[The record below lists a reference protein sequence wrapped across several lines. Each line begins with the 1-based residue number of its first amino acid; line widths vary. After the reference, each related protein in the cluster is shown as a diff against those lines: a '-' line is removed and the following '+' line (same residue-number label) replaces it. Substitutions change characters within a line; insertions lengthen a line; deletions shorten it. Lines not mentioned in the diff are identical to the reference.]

1 MKFKSSLKFLMLFG
15 LFANA
20 SQSYVH
26 SSESEYEAMSERKDI
41 ELGDTN
47 AAVLRN
53 LNNPSS
59 LPALEERSRFFR
71 FLRENTSDLLC
82 YGLLPNVLKISSC
95 GFFFLGTISINLARG
110 NYFDT
115 GTPLYVLGSGS
126 MVLGAASAGSAFYL
140 ECRR

>member
-1 MKFKSSLKFLMLFG
+1 MKFKSVLKFLMLFG
-15 LFANA
+15 LFADA

-26 SSESEYEAMSERKDI
+26 SGETEYGAMSELKDI
-41 ELGDTN
+41 ELGNAN

-53 LNNPSS
+53 QNNPSS
-59 LPALEERSRFFR
+59 LPSLEERSRFFR
-71 FLRENTSDLLC
+71 FLRKNTSDLLC

-95 GFFFLGTISINLARG
+95 GFFFLGAISINVARG

-115 GTPLYVLGSGS
+115 GTSLYVLGSGS
-126 MVLGAASAGSAFYL
+126 IALGAASAGSAFYL